1 MVIEKGFKQ
10 TDLGSIPENWNIT
23 FLDELIDKT
32 RSIRYGIVQ
41 PGKFDPQG
49 RYLVRGQDYSFGW
62 AGPDTLFRVSPSI
75 EEKYKNARLKSG
87 DLVLTIVGASTGH
100 VETVPN
106 WLDGANITQTTARI
120 PIDESK
126 ANSGYC
132 KQYLQSSYGWK
143 IVLNFM
149 KGAAQPG
156 LNIGDIRIFK
166 IIIPPLPEQTAI
178 ANALSDM
185 DALIAQTEKL
195 IEKKKAIKQGVMQE
209 LLKPKEGWVTKKL
222 GDVCEIIMGQS
233 PLSEYYN
240 FAGIGLPLIQ
250 GNADIKNRKTIIR
263 TYSSNITKKG
273 KLGDI
278 IMTVRAPVGE
288 IALSTFECCL
298 GRGVCALR
306 YENDFM
312 YHYLI
317 SIENYWSRLS
327 SGSTFDSVNS
337 NQIKDLPVTLPQ
349 IKNEQIEIAITLTD
363 LDKDIELIV
372 TKLKKLKYK
381 KQGMMQALL
390 TGKIRLIC

>member
-1 MVIEKGFKQ
+1 MNTATGYKQ
-10 TDLGSIPENWNIT
+10 TEIGIIPEDWVIKSLNDISEKISVGIASSAT
-23 FLDELIDKT
+23 HAYRE
-32 RSIRYGIVQ
+32 RGIV
-41 PGKFDPQG
+41 
-49 RYLVRGQDYSFGW
+49 
-62 AGPDTLFRVSPSI
+62 LFRNQNIKPNYLDDSDILYIDPRYEVRFI
-75 EEKYKNARLKSG
+75 NKRLKAG
-87 DLVLTIVGASTGH
+87 DLL
-100 VETVPN
+100 
-106 WLDGANITQTTARI
+106 TARTGYPGTTCI
-120 PIDESK
+120 VPELYENSQSFTTLITRLKKKSVDTIYISHYINSAKGQEFFEQNQIGGGQKNVNAGSLKSMPII
-126 ANSGYC
+126 
-132 KQYLQSSYGWK
+132 L
-143 IVLNFM
+143 
-149 KGAAQPG
+149 
-156 LNIGDIRIFK
+156 
-166 IIIPPLPEQTAI
+166 PPLPEQTAI

-222 GDVCEIIMGQS
+222 GEVCEIIMGQS

-312 YHYLI
+312 YHYMI

-337 NQIKDLPVTLPQ
+337 NQIRDLSVTLPQ
-349 IKNEQIEIAITLTD
+349 TKNEQIEIAKTLTD
-363 LDKDIELIV
+363 LDKDIELTE
-372 TKLKKLKYK
+372 TKLQKLKHQ

-390 TGKIRLIC
+390 TGKIRLI